1 MVYFQVHPLDN
12 NALDDFLTM
21 NNAVKDFDTMYHA
34 MLNSSRTEMSRW
46 VMEINSQFIS
56 EVGLTVDRLNGL
68 QFNGTF
74 ACIENLRSEASTEI
88 QEIVQSVMN
97 DLESYQR
104 DYVFLLLE
112 VTDQY
117 ISFNQKWPIRVWS
130 ERNTVTQMDLITYQ
144 METYIYNFYKT
155 LFEVQVEEIIIEMQH
170 FDELITETRTRAF
183 NDLMLV
189 GAQMETKVEKC

>member
-1 MVYFQVHPLDN
+1 MHFQVHPLDN
-12 NALDDFLTM
+12 NALDDFLMM
-21 NNAVKDFDTMYHA
+21 NNAIKDFDAMYRA
-34 MLNSSRTEMSRW
+34 MLSSSRTEMSRW

-56 EVGLTVDRLNGL
+56 EVGLTVDRLNDL
-68 QFNGTF
+68 RFNGTF
-74 ACIENLRSEASTEI
+74 TCIEILRSEAGTEI

-104 DYVFLLLE
+104 DFVFLLLD

-117 ISFNQKWPIRVWS
+117 ISLNQKWPVSVWS

-155 LFEVQVEEIIIEMQH
+155 LFEVQVEEIIIEMQY

-183 NDLMLV
+183 NDLRLV
-189 GAQMETKVEKC
+189 GARMETKIEKC